1 MYNIIIPLTSM
12 AADILGKEFGES
24 APEAGVRLSR
34 GSRPVS
40 KFLRTGLPWFAL
52 VCPGPLW
59 FALVC
64 PGPLWFALVC
74 PGPHVTVL
82 NSSQLISGI
91 DYYFASISY
100 NIAI

>member
-64 PGPLWFALVC
+64 PGP
-74 PGPHVTVL
+74 HVTVL